1 MVPLT
6 IVSLI
11 IQIVIYLHVRD
22 GPMNDGIKWTMIVLV
37 GIFILP
43 IVGFLFF
50 VIG

>member
-1 MVPLT
+1 MVPLN

-22 GPMNDGIKWTMIVLV
+22 GPVNDGMKWAMIVLV
-37 GIFILP
+37 GLFILP
-43 IVGFLFF
+43 IVGFMFF